1 MCTLT
6 YSRKTVNSDIEH
18 AHTKIAFGG
27 NKACQA
33 KPNTSGVKMDA
44 MSEEITVSPMS
55 ANVSLGSAGK
65 GSKLDKFLHDCH

>member
-1 MCTLT
+1 MYVRSLILEIV
-6 YSRKTVNSDIEH
+6 SKTVNSRIEH
-18 AHTKIAFGG
+18 AHIKIAFGG
-27 NKACQA
+27 NKACLA

-65 GSKLDKFLHDCH
+65 GS